1 MRMHLHGIRTD
12 SPGGERPPRPVPT
25 PRENE
30 RLPMPRQRRWFT
42 RRGTIYLLLG
52 GSIMSAVAMT
62 GSQDE
67 EGSVTTAHAMQF
79 IRQSGDRLIAILDG
93 PADPP
98 EKRGQLEVLINDSI
112 DVGGIAHFALGR
124 FWNTASDRE
133 REEYVRL
140 FPATLSENFGK
151 AFGGYRGVRF
161 SIDRAWQ
168 ADSEVKVLTTV
179 FRPDYPMQVT
189 WVVGSIGGATKIVD
203 ILAAGVSMR
212 ITQRDDCNSM
222 LAHSNNSIQ
231 ALIETLQ
238 RQTGVT
244 S

>member
-1 MRMHLHGIRTD
+1 MRTRLHRIRTG
-12 SPGGERPPRPVPT
+12 SPGDERPPTPVT
-25 PRENE
+25 APRENE
-30 RLPMPRQRRWFT
+30 RLLLPHQRRWVT

-52 GSIMSAVAMT
+52 GTVMSAAAMT
-62 GSQDE
+62 GSQDDQ
-67 EGSVTTAHAMQF
+67 GSVTATQAMQF

-93 PADPP
+93 PVDPP
-98 EKRGQLEVLINDSI
+98 EKRKRLEVLIKDSI
-112 DVGGIAHFALGR
+112 DVDGIAHFALGR

-133 REEYVRL
+133 RKEYVRL

-151 AFGGYRGVRF
+151 TFGGYRGVRF

-168 ADSEVKVLTTV
+168 ADSEVKVSTTV

-189 WVVGSIGGATKIVD
+189 WVVGSVSGTTKIVD
-203 ILAAGVSMR
+203 ILAEGVSMR
-212 ITQRDDCNSM
+212 ITQRDGCNTM
-222 LAHSNNSIQ
+222 LVHNNNSIQ
-231 ALIETLQ
+231 TLIETLQ